1 MKGLKRNALACALAT
16 APFAL
21 PAGAFEALSDGEL
34 SDVTGQQ
41 GVTIEVSTAL
51 TIDQLEYSQDTNGS
65 VLVDDIRVGGFVDGP
80 DSNVDFRI
88 LVDLR
93 DNGDA
98 RVRLSP
104 MDFAPVDA
112 HVAFGSMGISGDAG
126 SATLISDFDMRTW
139 VTNFDIFARVE
150 DLDGNTGT
158 TGSLDIETE
167 FAIENLDV
175 TFDVAAVSLEG
186 FRLAGED
193 SLETLRDEP
202 YFPDVDSVRLATE
215 GAALEFSV
223 GAGVAISDGST
234 EALRLNINPF
244 VADVWMPTVN
254 VGAESI
260 GSIAIDNL
268 TLAETQ
274 MAIYGRD

>member
-1 MKGLKRNALACALAT
+1 MKGLTTRTLACAIAS

-21 PAGAFEALSDGEL
+21 PAGAFEALSDIEMGE
-34 SDVTGQQ
+34 VTGQA
-41 GVTIEVSTAL
+41 GVTMEVSTAL
-51 TIDQLEYSQDTNGS
+51 TIDRVEYSQDTNGS

-88 LVDLR
+88 LVDLE
-93 DNGDA
+93 DSGDA
-98 RVRLSP
+98 RIRLSP

-112 HVAFGSMGISGDAG
+112 HVAFSAMGIAGDAG
-126 SATLISDFDMRTW
+126 SATLISDFDMRAW
-139 VTNFDIFARVE
+139 ITNFDIFARVE

-158 TGSLDIETE
+158 SGSLDIETE
-167 FAIENLDV
+167 FAIENLD
-175 TFDVAAVSLEG
+175 TSFDVAAVSLEG

-202 YFPDVDSVRLATE
+202 YFPNVDSVRLATE

-223 GAGVAISDGST
+223 GAGAAISDGST
-234 EALRLNINPF
+234 EALRLEINPF

-274 MAIYGRD
+274 MAIYGRQ